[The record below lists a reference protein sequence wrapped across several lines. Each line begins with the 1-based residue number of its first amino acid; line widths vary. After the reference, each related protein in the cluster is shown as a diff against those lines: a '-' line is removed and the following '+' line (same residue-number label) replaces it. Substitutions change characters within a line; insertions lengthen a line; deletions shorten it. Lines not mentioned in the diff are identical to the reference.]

1 MGESKLA
8 SKRDQTKTS
17 PRAIKLKEKSLRARE
32 MRERKFESKRN
43 EREQAEEIRESKF
56 ESKRDGRDKFEER
69 NKY

>member
-1 MGESKLA
+1 
-8 SKRDQTKTS
+8 
-17 PRAIKLKEKSLRARE
+17 